1 MVQRNTTN
9 SVIAPTELR
18 GLKCENGMVVRFA
31 HPTINAEAIKSYM
44 DDEVIRQPM
53 VTMRTI
59 NYEPTEGLS

>member
-1 MVQRNTTN
+1 M
-9 SVIAPTELR
+9 R